1 MKIIVT
7 IDTTPE
13 EMRTFFG
20 LPDLGPLQQEW
31 LAQVQA
37 RLKQGME
44 AMDPTTLMMLN
55 PAFAQQMKMFDAM
68 QKNFWGAFS
77 SSGTKAEKGE

>member
-7 IDTTPE
+7 IDSTPE

-37 RLKQGME
+37 RLRQGM
-44 AMDPTTLMMLN
+44 
-55 PAFAQQMKMFDAM
+55 
-68 QKNFWGAFS
+68 
-77 SSGTKAEKGE
+77 